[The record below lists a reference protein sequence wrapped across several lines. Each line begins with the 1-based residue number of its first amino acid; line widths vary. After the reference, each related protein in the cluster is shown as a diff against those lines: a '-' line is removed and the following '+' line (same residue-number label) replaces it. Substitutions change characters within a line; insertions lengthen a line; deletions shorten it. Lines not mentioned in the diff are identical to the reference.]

1 MLHIYRQIAIG
12 GVAVSAA
19 LLGAGGAGAFQPA
32 TSNATSNQTAETMVG
47 AMPTDDRS
55 FVDLA
60 ASSDMFEIAASKLAK
75 ERGVGGEVAGFADQ
89 MIADHSATSAELKAV
104 AGAMTPPMTVPDE
117 MNGRHRTMLQQLN
130 EAGPGKGSTRAYVD
144 GQRAA
149 HNEAVALYTAYAQG
163 GENPALKAFAQKHL
177 PALTRHLDHIRRI
190 EAMR

>member
-75 ERGVGGEVAGFADQ
+75 ERGVGGEVPD
-89 MIADHSATSAELKAV
+89 
-104 AGAMTPPMTVPDE
+104 AGAGQGQGDRLIHPLLR
-117 MNGRHRTMLQQLN
+117 GRGR
-130 EAGPGKGSTRAYVD
+130 
-144 GQRAA
+144 
-149 HNEAVALYTAYAQG
+149 VAQW
-163 GENPALKAFAQKHL
+163 
-177 PALTRHLDHIRRI
+177 
-190 EAMR
+190 